1 MARSG
6 SSTAPSGAATHA
18 ADVRVDLEAVTALR
32 FEDGTPVRAASAVAP
47 LGDGLLVAQDDA
59 TVGCWLRPDTGA
71 GTPVRLLPPVAGHDS
86 FSTAEGTK
94 HLKPDLEAAVPVV
107 IGDEPALLLLGSGST
122 PARTRAVLVG
132 LRDGSPWTLTR
143 DLSPLYARVTELLGL
158 APGQLNLEGACSLD
172 GTLRWFH
179 RGRPAAGLPSSSVD
193 LDLAAVVAAVAGRA
207 EPADLH
213 PTDVRRYELGVIGG
227 VGLAVT
233 DAVALPD
240 GSLLVSAAA
249 EDSPN
254 AYDDGPVLGS
264 ALAVVHD
271 DRVRAVAALPS
282 VDGRVAKVEGLAV
295 ADWGPAGG
303 RVVAVVDEDDPRA
316 ASPML
321 TLRVGL

>member
-1 MARSG
+1 
-6 SSTAPSGAATHA
+6 
-18 ADVRVDLEAVTALR
+18 VRVDLEAVTALR
-32 FEDGTPVRAASAVAP
+32 FEDGTPVRAASALAH

-59 TVGCWLRPDTGA
+59 TVGCWVRRGSGTTL
-71 GTPVRLLPPVAGHDS
+71 GTPVRLLPPVAGHDT
-86 FSTAEGTK
+86 FSAAEGTK
-94 HLKPDLEAAVPVV
+94 HLKPDLEAAVQVALD
-107 IGDEPALLLLGSGST
+107 DEPAVLLLGSGST
-122 PARTRAVLVG
+122 PARTRAVLVV
-132 LRDGSPWTLTR
+132 LRDGSPWTLAR
-143 DLSPLYARVTELLGL
+143 DLGPLYARAAGLLGL
-158 APGQLNLEGACSLD
+158 APGQLNLEGACVLG

-193 LDLAAVVAAVAGRA
+193 LDLARIVATVAGRA
-207 EPADLH
+207 DPADLH
-213 PTDVRRYELGVIGG
+213 PTAVRRYELGGIRG

-240 GSLLVSAAA
+240 GALLVSAAA

-264 ALAVVHD
+264 ALAVVDD
-271 DRVRAVAALPS
+271 DRVRAVAALPT

-303 RVVAVVDEDDPRA
+303 RVVAVVDEDDPAA

-321 TLRVGL
+321 TLRVSL